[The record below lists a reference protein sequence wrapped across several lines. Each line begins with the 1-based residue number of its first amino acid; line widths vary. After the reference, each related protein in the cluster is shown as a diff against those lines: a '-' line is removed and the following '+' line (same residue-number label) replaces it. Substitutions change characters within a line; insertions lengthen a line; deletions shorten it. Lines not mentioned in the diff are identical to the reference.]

1 MATNPKVQE
10 TMALAK
16 QNAHYIALV
25 VVVGLAAVMMYMV
38 FTEQSVEVAVAEPT
52 KKDVS
57 DTVKNN
63 PNFAVLEQATLT
75 TGTSADAPRINQLLT
90 FNMFDPT
97 TVKDKEKIEAD
108 ARQKIEL
115 AKAAVTA
122 GRTDEARRLLDEA
135 RQIYPGNPEARELL
149 NKLDSVTSGPATPAS
164 DAGGAPVAPP
174 VL

>member
-10 TMALAK
+10 YMAFTK

-25 VVVGLAAVMMYMV
+25 VVVGLAAAMMYMV
-38 FTEQSVEVAVAEPT
+38 FTEQSVQVAAPQPT
-52 KKDVS
+52 MRDVS

-63 PNFAVLEQATLT
+63 PNFAVLQQAGTT
-75 TGTSADAPRINQLLT
+75 TGTIADVPRINQLLT
-90 FNMFDPT
+90 FNMFDPK

-108 ARQKIEL
+108 ARQKIGL
-115 AKAAVTA
+115 ARTA
-122 GRTDEARRLLDEA
+122 LTGGRTDEARRLLNEV

-149 NKLDSVTSGPATPAS
+149 NKLDSGTSGPATPAS